1 LSTRREFNIYAS
13 SVETMKKQ
21 IRVIF
26 QDIKKEISVELDD
39 TNCPKTVE
47 TLLENL
53 PIEVSIHRWGDEL
66 YTEKTKIVV
75 EPENAKI
82 KVNLSDVAYWP
93 EGKAICLF
101 FGPTPSS
108 KAGEILAYSP
118 VNIVG
123 KIIAH
128 NNEDQDILNKIRD
141 GERVVFK

>member
-1 LSTRREFNIYAS
+1 
-13 SVETMKKQ
+13 MKKQ

-39 TNCPKTVE
+39 SHSPKTVE

-66 YTEKTKIVV
+66 YTEKTKIAE

-82 KVNLSDVAYWP
+82 KVNLFDVAYWP
-93 EGKAICLF
+93 EGKALCLF

-128 NNEDQDILNKIRD
+128 NNEEQDVLNKIRD
-141 GERVVFK
+141 GQRVVFK

>member
-1 LSTRREFNIYAS
+1 
-13 SVETMKKQ
+13 MKKQ

-26 QDIKKEISVELDD
+26 QDIKKEISVDLDD
-39 TNCPKTVE
+39 SLSPKTVQ
-47 TLLENL
+47 TILENL

-66 YTEKTKIVV
+66 YTEKTKISE

-82 KVNLSDVAYWP
+82 NVKLFDVAYWP

-128 NNEDQDILNKIRD
+128 NNEEHDILNKIRD
-141 GERVVFK
+141 GERVVFE